1 MKRFFLI
8 IILILAFA
16 SVFASAFPDGLEF
29 VAEKLGFLGHEVK
42 GFSFLGGYGF
52 GFLGEGALSSFFA
65 GLFGVFVIF
74 SMFAIISVFVKN
86 KN

>member
-29 VAEKLGFLGHEVK
+29 VAEKLGFLGYEVK
-42 GFSFLGGYGF
+42 GFSFFGDYSLGFF
-52 GFLGEGALSSFFA
+52 GGGALSIFA
-65 GLFGVFVIF
+65 SGLLGVFVII
-74 SMFAIISVFVKN
+74 SIFAVVSVFVK
-86 KN
+86 KKG